1 MVRLGGRHG
10 AGIRYLCVLCVCVYM
25 PEGGTNGRELG
36 AAANQMIESV
46 CALPCMIVVILLG
59 VKHPLGDLMS
69 AIGIFACQGFSN

>member
-1 MVRLGGRHG
+1 
-10 AGIRYLCVLCVCVYM
+10 M

-46 CALPCMIVVILLG
+46 CALPCMMVLILLW

-69 AIGIFACQGFSN
+69 AIGIFACQGFSD